1 MKGLG
6 MFKKIIITSI
16 ATLMLSNV
24 FAQDK
29 NTLYV
34 EGAGAAILYSLNYER
49 QFTDKLSLRVGF
61 SSVPMS
67 ASEDHDHD
75 HDHGE
80 EDVKFTII
88 PIMANYL
95 IGSGNHKLAL
105 SGGVIQVSASADT
118 EDGEYDLDLG
128 MLPSASVGYRYQRAA
143 GGFFFNAN
151 VGITP
156 IAGWPGFGIGW
167 TF

>member
-1 MKGLG
+1 
-6 MFKKIIITSI
+6 MFKKIIMTGI

-29 NTLYV
+29 NTIYM
-34 EGAGAAILYSLNYER
+34 EGAGAAILYSFNYER

-61 SSVPMS
+61 SSVPLSSDDSMMS
-67 ASEDHDHD
+67 
-75 HDHGE
+75 E
-80 EDVKFTII
+80 EVTFTII

-95 IGSGNHKLAL
+95 IGGGNHKLAI
-105 SGGVIQVSASADT
+105 SGGVLQVSASAEIGD
-118 EDGEYDLDLG
+118 DDYALGDG
-128 MLPSASVGYRYQRAA
+128 MLPTATVGYRYQRAA
-143 GGFFFNAN
+143 GGFFFKAD

-156 IAGWPGFGIGW
+156 IAGWPGFGLGW

>member
-6 MFKKIIITSI
+6 MFKKLIIGSI
-16 ATLMLSNV
+16 AIFTLSNV

-29 NTLYV
+29 NTIYV
-34 EGAGAAILYSLNYER
+34 EGAGAAILYSFNYER
-49 QFTDKLSLRVGF
+49 QFTEKLSLRVGF
-61 SSVPMS
+61 SSVPLS
-67 ASEDHDHD
+67 ASEGDHDGHMHSD
-75 HDHGE
+75 E
-80 EDVKFTII
+80 EVKFTII
-88 PIMANYL
+88 SIMANYL
-95 IGSGNHKLAL
+95 IGGGNHKLAL
-105 SGGVIQVSASADT
+105 SGGIIQVSASADT

>member
-1 MKGLG
+1 

-16 ATLMLSNV
+16 ATLTLSNV
-24 FAQDK
+24 VAQDK
-29 NTLYV
+29 NTVYI
-34 EGAGAAILYSLNYER
+34 EGLGSAILYSFNYER
-49 QFTDKLSLRVGF
+49 QFTDNLSLRVGF
-61 SSVPMS
+61 SSVPLT
-67 ASEDHDHD
+67 AEDDG
-75 HDHGE
+75 HDHGDE
-80 EDVKFTII
+80 NVTFTII

-95 IGSGNHKLAL
+95 IGSGNHKLAI
-105 SGGVIQVSASADT
+105 SGGVLQVSAST
-118 EDGEYDLDLG
+118 EIHDEDYQLGTG
-128 MLPSASVGYRYQRAA
+128 MLPTAGVGYRYQRAA